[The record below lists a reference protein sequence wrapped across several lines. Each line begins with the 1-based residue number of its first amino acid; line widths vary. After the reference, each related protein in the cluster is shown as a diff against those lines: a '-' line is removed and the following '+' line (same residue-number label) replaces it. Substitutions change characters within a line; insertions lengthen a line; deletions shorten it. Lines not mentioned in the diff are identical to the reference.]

1 MTTIRT
7 TADYLRLFG
16 LAAALGVIGGLANE
30 LLHTVRGRNGNL
42 RMPKYQRAHG
52 LVYLGFFGPLILGG
66 VAAVIVLVFLP
77 LGSQPRTTASG
88 QTVTDRTYDPLRVV
102 PLALA
107 AGVGGSAVLTAAQ
120 GRLLAMVNQQK
131 AEFLEASLSGS
142 LDRAAADAADK
153 ASKEVAS
160 RLKQLK
166 PQVQQAVA
174 QARAEVP
181 AEFTQQLTTLGVSAT
196 DVDNARAAVAK
207 GVIVFGSSTA
217 SGTAPSGGGAA
228 PGPAI
233 DLDQLFEQAAAE
245 ASEAVKATITERA
258 ATEKA
263 TILGAAHAFDTPA
276 DDAPPPA
283 PAAPPAV

>member
-30 LLHTVRGRNGNL
+30 LLHIVKGRNGNL
-42 RMPKYQRAHG
+42 RMPRYQKAHG

-77 LGSQPRTTASG
+77 LGQQSRTTAAG

-120 GRLLAMVNQQK
+120 ARLLAMVNQQK
-131 AEFLEASLSGS
+131 AEFLEASVSGS
-142 LDRAAADAADK
+142 LDRAAADAADM

-160 RLKQLK
+160 RLQGMK

-181 AEFTQQLTTLGVSAT
+181 PEFTQQLVRQGVSAT
-196 DVDNARAAVAK
+196 DVDSARAAVPK
-207 GVIVFGSSTA
+207 GAIVFGS
-217 SGTAPSGGGAA
+217 GTGAAPSVGGGAQPAA
-228 PGPAI
+228 PI
-233 DLDQLFEQAAAE
+233 DLDQLFEQAAAD
-245 ASEAVKATITERA
+245 ATDAVKKAITERA
-258 ATEKA
+258 AVEKA
-263 TILGAAHAFDTPA
+263 SILRAAQAFDPPGGEG
-276 DDAPPPA
+276 PPPP